1 MTVTLDNTRNTLRL
15 TTQVYEAI
23 KREIVRGGLAPDS
36 QLSEADLSERFGVS
50 RTPVREALIKLAE
63 DEMVKIVPRVGTF
76 VAPISMEFVLEAQF
90 LREHIECALM
100 ADVCRHIVPAD
111 IDRLAAIVEKQKT
124 LCTDEDKDDFL
135 ALDEEFHS
143 ALAVISHHPGAW
155 RIIQQSKA
163 HLDRARYLS
172 FQMPLHM
179 GEIAAQ
185 HERIVEALKRRD
197 ASTAQAAM
205 RIHVREI
212 LATLEKIDVTK
223 PPRH

>member
-1 MTVTLDNTRNTLRL
+1 MTMTLDSTQKTLRL

-23 KREIVRGGLAPDS
+23 KREIIRGGLAPDS
-36 QLSEADLSERFGVS
+36 QLSEADLSDRFGVS
-50 RTPVREALIKLAE
+50 RTPVREALIRLAE

-76 VAPISMEFVLEAQF
+76 VAPISIEFVLEAQF

-100 ADVCRHIVPAD
+100 EDVCRHISPEDVA
-111 IDRLAAIVEKQKT
+111 RLAAIVDRQRRLT
-124 LCTDEDKDDFL
+124 TNVDKDEFL

-143 ALAVISHHPGAW
+143 MLATVSHHPGAW

-172 FQMPLHM
+172 LKMPLHM
-179 GEIAAQ
+179 GEIVAQ
-185 HERIVEALKRRD
+185 HDRIVDAVRRRD
-197 ASTAQAAM
+197 ASTAEAAM

-212 LATLEKIDVTK
+212 LATLEKIDLTL
-223 PPRH
+223 PAPR

>member
-1 MTVTLDNTRNTLRL
+1 MTVTLDNTQKTLRL

-23 KREIVRGGLAPDS
+23 KREIVRGDLAPDS
-36 QLSEADLSERFGVS
+36 QLSEADLSDRFGIS
-50 RTPVREALIKLAE
+50 RTPVREALIRLAE

-76 VAPISMEFVLEAQF
+76 VAPISIEFVLEAQF

-100 ADVCRHIVPAD
+100 ADVCRHITPQDVT
-111 IDRLAAIVEKQKT
+111 RLSAIVERQKK
-124 LCTDEDKDDFL
+124 LSRDVDKDGFL

-143 ALAVISHHPGAW
+143 TLAAISRHPGAW

-185 HERIVEALKRRD
+185 HERIVDALRRRD
-197 ASTAQAAM
+197 ASTARAAM

-212 LATLEKIDVTK
+212 LATIEKIDLTR
-223 PPRH
+223 PSPR